1 MEMDILKKIYI
12 LLIAGCLVSSTHA
25 QYSDYQSRDSCMSV
39 ASTYCYAVWTA
50 NQGNCDP
57 TYNHYTVGQIT
68 MGIDYQWGGYDTLS
82 AALNKLNAGAIA
94 GNSYPRV
101 YERNPNWS
109 GVDCSGYVSQC
120 WLSGRYQTSNFYE
133 ICTTLSYADLYK
145 GDITNY
151 AGKHCRLFDHF
162 SSGTNYLVSYECTEG
177 VYPGRVVH
185 RVLARDNHYVPMRY
199 LYITPFNPPTNVN
212 NVASNK

>member
-1 MEMDILKKIYI
+1 MDILKRITI
-12 LLIAGCLVSSTHA
+12 FFLMICVVVSSKAADDEYT
-25 QYSDYQSRDSCMSV
+25 SRDSCMSI

-50 NQGNCDP
+50 NQGNCNA

-68 MGIDYQWGGYDTLS
+68 MGIDYQWGGYDTLP
-82 AALNKLNAGAIA
+82 AALDKLNAGAIA

-101 YERNPNWS
+101 LDRNPHWA
-109 GVDCSGYVSQC
+109 GLDCSGYVSRC
-120 WLSGRYQTSNFYE
+120 WMSGRYQTSNFYN
-133 ICTTLSYADLYK
+133 ICSTVSFADLYK

-151 AGKHCRLFDHF
+151 AGKHCRLFDSFSMGTHF
-162 SSGTNYLVSYECTEG
+162 LVSYECTEG

-199 LYITPFNPPTNVN
+199 LYIIPFNPPANVN